1 MQEAQVKKSLL
12 NLYKII
18 INNNKIIILTVPDDN
33 KFTTN
38 YFIPYISVNS
48 YGHAETVSS
57 PNPKPN

>member
-18 INNNKIIILTVPDDN
+18 INNNNNNMTVPDDN